1 MAKKP
6 AKKMIAK
13 KKPAAKPAPK
23 AALKAALKAKP
34 APAAMPKAR
43 SATKPRNTSTYSYT
57 QSEVIENLRA
67 FCGIE
72 KRSKA
77 KEMAEDIASFLM
89 DALRRG
95 YKVPFLGICKLQVRT
110 SKARTGINPKTGEQ
124 IQIPARKRVRFT
136 ATKALKQAVL

>member
-6 AKKMIAK
+6 AKKVVAK
-13 KKPAAKPAPK
+13 KKPAAKAAPK
-23 AALKAALKAKP
+23 AAPKAKAAP
-34 APAAMPKAR
+34 ATAATVKAR
-43 SATKPRNTSTYSYT
+43 SASKPRNGKTLSYT

-67 FCGIE
+67 FCGVE

-77 KEMAEDIASFLM
+77 KELAQDIANFLM
-89 DALRRG
+89 DALKRG
-95 YKVPFLGICKLQVRT
+95 YKIPFLGICKLQVRT

>member
-13 KKPAAKPAPK
+13 KKPAAKAAPK
-23 AALKAALKAKP
+23 AKAATATQI
-34 APAAMPKAR
+34 AKAR
-43 SATKPRNTSTYSYT
+43 SATKPRNTGTLSYT

-89 DALRRG
+89 DALKRG

>member
-13 KKPAAKPAPK
+13 KKPAAKAAPK
-23 AALKAALKAKP
+23 AAPKATPKAKP
-34 APAAMPKAR
+34 TAAAMQKAR
-43 SATKPRNTSTYSYT
+43 SATKPRNTSTLSYT

-89 DALRRG
+89 DALKRG

>member
-13 KKPAAKPAPK
+13 KKPAAKAAPK
-23 AALKAALKAKP
+23 AKA
-34 APAAMPKAR
+34 APAAQLTKAR
-43 SATKPRNTSTYSYT
+43 TATKPRNTSTHSYT

-89 DALRRG
+89 DALKRG

>member
-6 AKKMIAK
+6 VKKAVAK
-13 KKPAAKPAPK
+13 KKPAPKVAAK
-23 AALKAALKAKP
+23 AAPVAETVA
-34 APAAMPKAR
+34 KAR
-43 SATKPRNTSTYSYT
+43 AATKPRNTNTLAYT

-67 FCGIE
+67 FTGTM
-72 KRSKA
+72 KRTKA
-77 KEMAEDIASFLM
+77 KELGEDIAAFLM

-95 YKVPFLGICKLQVRT
+95 YKIPFLGIGKLQVRT
-110 SKARTGINPKTGEQ
+110 SKARTGINPKTGEP

>member
-6 AKKMIAK
+6 AKKVVAK
-13 KKPAAKPAPK
+13 KKPVAKAAPK
-23 AALKAALKAKP
+23 ATKAP
-34 APAAMPKAR
+34 VSETVTKAR
-43 SATKPRNTSTYSYT
+43 SATKPRNTSTLSYT

-67 FCGIE
+67 FCGIA